1 MFCWLQRFY
10 IFSAFSLKFTK
21 YFLDPRTFFLIAG
34 QSVDKNR
41 HFWSPPPSSCP
52 RSYWMAPYLD
62 FNFAGLSSFH
72 HVRWDKLLGPPG
84 PGLQSTLD
92 KVTDT
97 TKAVKIMQNTFIFV
111 RLSLYKGVSV
121 VKTLY
126 VWFWTSNKKLW
137 KFEFS
142 FPVTLCLPF

>member
-1 MFCWLQRFY
+1 MITKILQ
-10 IFSAFSLKFTK
+10 ISSASNLQNISLIA
-21 YFLDPRTFFLIAG
+21 RTFFLIAG
-34 QSVDKNR
+34 QKI
-41 HFWSPPPSSCP
+41 
-52 RSYWMAPYLD
+52 YLD

-121 VKTLY
+121 VETLT
-126 VWFWTSNKKLW
+126 VKSRA
-137 KFEFS
+137 
-142 FPVTLCLPF
+142 VDCLG

>member
-1 MFCWLQRFY
+1 MGLNPGY
-10 IFSAFSLKFTK
+10 HLKS
-21 YFLDPRTFFLIAG
+21 FLL
-34 QSVDKNR
+34 
-41 HFWSPPPSSCP
+41 
-52 RSYWMAPYLD
+52 YLD

-111 RLSLYKGVSV
+111 RLSFYKGVSLV
-121 VKTLY
+121 ETLIY
-126 VWFWTSNKKLW
+126 DY
-137 KFEFS
+137 EH
-142 FPVTLCLPF
+142 PIR